1 MKNLYSMI
9 TEMIKSKLVDTP
21 SIYNETILKYVPKAL
36 PRVDISLETYFDED
50 TVMER
55 ENMVNDIIRFS
66 LDIWSEDVLNEIS
79 CLMNKGELEKDI
91 IYKNSVYRALFEE
104 QVEYKKV
111 AKKVLLE
118 CICELVDNQSIIN
131 NFDVH
136 IEFKKKRT
144 FKIDVKSLDDKELYG
159 TLEMD
164 CSFEDFETLLW
175 HMYRTDD
182 DYSSMRDRFIGR
194 IETKF
199 SNLEVQSLLYSF
211 IPVLMCEV
219 NRIKR
224 WERNEKLKLLHPFY
238 MAKEPQGCICSHK
251 ALLNNQLVKLFV
263 YTTF

>member
-1 MKNLYSMI
+1 MKNLYNMI
-9 TEMIKSKLVDTP
+9 TEILKHKLQDTN
-21 SIYNETILKYVPKAL
+21 SIYNDVILKYVPKAL
-36 PRVDISLETYFDED
+36 PRVYISLETYFDED
-50 TVMER
+50 VFADR
-55 ENMVNDIIRFS
+55 ENMVDDIIRFS
-66 LDIWSEDVLNEIS
+66 LDIWGEDVLNEIS
-79 CLMNKGELEKDI
+79 HLINKDKLETDI
-91 IYKNSVYRALFEE
+91 IYKHSVYRALFEE
-104 QVEYKKV
+104 QEEYKKI

-118 CICELVDNQSIIN
+118 CIYDLVDNESIRK

-144 FKIDVKSLDDKELYG
+144 FKIDVNSLDKKELYG
-159 TLEMD
+159 TVEMD

-175 HMYRTDD
+175 HMYRSDD

-211 IPVLMCEV
+211 IPVLMCEI
-219 NRIKR
+219 NQIKKH
-224 WERNEKLKLLHPFY
+224 ERNEKLKLLHPFY
-238 MAKEPQGCICSHK
+238 MAKEPKGCICSHK